1 MKKTIFLILLFII
14 TTISFAQVGI
24 GTTTPNTSSALDVV
38 SSTKGFLIPRM
49 STADRTGISTS
60 LSTDGLQ
67 VYDTTTHSIWYYKH
81 SITNWVEL
89 SGSTSPIVAFG
100 KVNLDGS
107 AAKIHGATV
116 TRNSVGNYTVTF
128 LSALSSADYI
138 IQLSILDSNGL
149 GHDDYDISY
158 SNQEA
163 DSFVVKIGDN
173 DNGAS
178 PATPIDQEFMFTIID

>member
-1 MKKTIFLILLFII
+1 MKKTILLILLFII
-14 TTISFAQVGI
+14 PTISFAQVGI

-38 SSTKGFLIPRM
+38 SSTKGFLMPRM
-49 STADRTGISTS
+49 STTDRTGISTS

-100 KVNLDGS
+100 KVNSDGS

-116 TRNSVGNYTVTF
+116 TRNSQGNYTVTF

-138 IQLSILDSNGL
+138 IQLSILDSNGA
-149 GHDDYDISY
+149 GNDDYDASY
-158 SNQEA
+158 SNQTTT
-163 DSFVVKIGDN
+163 SFVVQVGDN
-173 DNGAS
+173 DNGSNDRA
-178 PATPIDQEFMFTIID
+178 PRDQEFMFTVID